1 MKQFNKEKIALINT
15 GIAEFL
21 GWRHFDK
28 CTSVDYVDFYGD
40 QVDVFENVWTE
51 GEDLIEG
58 VYSYHYNIDKTI
70 KYHYLLKFH
79 ESWDALM
86 PVIQKIAKLRFYT
99 RFHISGFPI
108 LVTIIGCGGMNIR
121 INEGNVAGE
130 EYKGERGI
138 VDTMNFNAFA
148 EDESSLCTEI
158 ELAWIAIAR
167 FLEWY
172 EKNKENIR

>member
-1 MKQFNKEKIALINT
+1 MKQFSEEKIALINA
-15 GIAEFL
+15 GIAESL

-28 CTSVDYVDFYGD
+28 ATSVSYVDFYGD
-40 QVDVFENVWTE
+40 DVSEFENVWTE

-58 VYSYHYNIDKTI
+58 KYSYHYEKEGNIR
-70 KYHYLLKFH
+70 YHYTLKFH

-86 PVIQKIAKLRFYT
+86 PVIQKIGKLRFYT
-99 RFHISGFPI
+99 RFHIHGFPI
-108 LVTIIGCGGMNIR
+108 IVSIIGCGGVNIR
-121 INEGNVAGE
+121 INPGNVAGE